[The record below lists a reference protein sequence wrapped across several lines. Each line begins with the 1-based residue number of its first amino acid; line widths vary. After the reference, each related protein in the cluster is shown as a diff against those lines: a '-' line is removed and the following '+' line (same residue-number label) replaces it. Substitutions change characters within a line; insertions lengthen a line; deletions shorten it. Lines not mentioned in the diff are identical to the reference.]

1 MMHSL
6 PDQLDFH
13 NAELR
18 IRNVVRETPVER
30 SAWLSEACGGEVFLK
45 LENYQVTGSFK
56 IRGVMNTLLS
66 MSDEKRRR
74 GVVAA
79 STGNHGAA
87 VAYGMKTLK
96 CPGVI
101 FVPENAATVK
111 VDAIRALGGEVRLHG
126 DDCVIAETIA
136 RKHALQEGMTYIS
149 PYNDPDV
156 ILGQGTIGVELQRQL
171 DRIDVIYI
179 AVGGGGL
186 LSGIAGYLKQ
196 VQPDLE
202 VVGCSPENSPVL
214 CRSLEAGR
222 VLDMESSPTLSDGP
236 AGGMEKDAITFARCR
251 DLIDRF
257 VLVTEDEIADGVRQI
272 LQRHHMLI
280 EGAAGVAIAAFLRE
294 RNKLR
299 NKRIAIVL
307 CGANISAEKLNDILS
322 NSPGRR

>member
-1 MMHSL
+1 MMNPL
-6 PDQLDFH
+6 PDQQDFLD
-13 NAELR
+13 AELR
-18 IRNVVRETPVER
+18 IHNHIRETPVER
-30 SAWLSEACGGEVFLK
+30 SAWLSEACSGDVFLK

-66 MSDEKRRR
+66 MSDDERKR

-87 VAYGMKTLK
+87 VAYGMKTLN

-101 FVPENAATVK
+101 FVPENAESVK
-111 VDAIRALGGEVRLHG
+111 LDAIRALGGEVRIHG
-126 DDCVIAETIA
+126 EDCVIAETFA
-136 RKHALQEGMTYIS
+136 RQYAQQEGMTYIS

-186 LSGIAGYLKQ
+186 LAGIAGYLKQ

-222 VLDMESSPTLSDGP
+222 VLDMESAPTLSDGT
-236 AGGMEKDAITFARCR
+236 AGGMEKDAITFAHCR
-251 DLIDRF
+251 ELIDRF
-257 VLVTEDEIADGVRQI
+257 VLVTESEIADGVRQI

-294 RNKLR
+294 KDRLR
-299 NKRIAIVL
+299 GKRIAIVL
-307 CGANISAEKLNDILS
+307 CGANISAEKLHQILS
-322 NSPGRR
+322 AHVD

>member
-1 MMHSL
+1 M
-6 PDQLDFH
+6 
-13 NAELR
+13 
-18 IRNVVRETPVER
+18 
-30 SAWLSEACGGEVFLK
+30 K

-66 MSDEKRRR
+66 MSDDERRR

-87 VAYGMKTLK
+87 VAYGMKTLN

-101 FVPENAATVK
+101 FLPENAASVK

-126 DDCVIAETIA
+126 DVCVIAEPFA
-136 RKHALQEGMTYIS
+136 RHQAQPSGMTYIS

-171 DRIDVIYI
+171 DGIDVIYI

-196 VQPDLE
+196 VQPNLE
-202 VVGCSPENSPVL
+202 VIGCSPENSPVL
-214 CRSLEAGR
+214 CRSIEAGR
-222 VLDMESSPTLSDGP
+222 VLDMESDPTLSDGT
-236 AGGMEKDAITFARCR
+236 AGGMEKDAITFERCR
-251 DLIDRF
+251 KLIDRF
-257 VLVTEDEIADGVRQI
+257 VLVTEKEIADGVRQI

-294 RNKLR
+294 KNNLR
-299 NKRIAIVL
+299 GKRIAIIL
-307 CGANISAEKLNDILS
+307 CGANISAEKLNLILS
-322 NSPGRR
+322 NNPNC

>member
-1 MMHSL
+1 MNPL
-6 PDQLDFH
+6 PDQQDFLD
-13 NAELR
+13 AELR
-18 IRNVVRETPVER
+18 IHNHIRETPVER
-30 SAWLSEACGGEVFLK
+30 SAWLSEACSGDVFLK

-66 MSDEKRRR
+66 MSDDDRGR

-87 VAYGMKTLK
+87 VAYGMKTLN
-96 CPGVI
+96 CPGII
-101 FVPENAATVK
+101 FVPENAEPVK
-111 VDAIRALGGEVRLHG
+111 LDAIRALGGEVRIHG
-126 DDCVIAETIA
+126 EDCVIAEGFA
-136 RKHALQEGMTYIS
+136 RRYAMQEGMTYIS

-222 VLDMESSPTLSDGP
+222 VLDMESAPTLSDGT
-236 AGGMEKDAITFARCR
+236 AGGMEKDAITFERCQT
-251 DLIDRF
+251 LINRF
-257 VLVTEDEIADGVRQI
+257 VLVTEEEIAGGVRQI

-280 EGAAGVAIAAFLRE
+280 EGAAGVAIAACIQEKDRLRG
-294 RNKLR
+294 
-299 NKRIAIVL
+299 KRIAIVL
-307 CGANISAEKLNDILS
+307 CGANISAEKLHQILS
-322 NSPGRR
+322 AHVD

>member
-1 MMHSL
+1 MMNPL
-6 PDQLDFH
+6 PDQQDFLD
-13 NAELR
+13 AELR
-18 IRNVVRETPVER
+18 IHNHIRETPVER
-30 SAWLSEACGGEVFLK
+30 SPWLSEACSGDVFLK

-66 MSDEKRRR
+66 MSDDERKR

-87 VAYGMKTLK
+87 VAYAMKVLN

-101 FVPENAATVK
+101 FVPENAESVK
-111 VDAIRALGGEVRLHG
+111 LDAIRALGGEVRVHG
-126 DDCVIAETIA
+126 EDCVIAEGFA
-136 RKHALQEGMTYIS
+136 RRYAMQEGMTYIS

-214 CRSLEAGR
+214 CRSLEAGG
-222 VLDMESSPTLSDGP
+222 VLDMESAPTLSDGT

-251 DLIDRF
+251 ELIDRF

-294 RNKLR
+294 RNQLR

-307 CGANISAEKLNDILS
+307 CGANISAENLNHILS
-322 NSPGRR
+322 NPPGR